1 MRATVYGETSKAT
14 EYKKEMIVADCG
26 LEWFEFVNGWKLE
39 WCDDSNYFLLYGLK
53 GRLMA
58 RSCYIEIG

>member
-14 EYKKEMIVADCG
+14 EYMKQMIVADCG
-26 LEWFEFVNGWKLE
+26 LEWFE
-39 WCDDSNYFLLYGLK
+39 LK

-58 RSCYIEIG
+58 RNCYVEIA